1 MTRQYAAQTIMNLYG
16 LSGETAMRLIPLLF
30 ERLGFDALTDQA
42 VIELARLQQAE
53 EEMQVNRALQRR

>member
-1 MTRQYAAQTIMNLYG
+1 MNLYG
-16 LSGETAMRLIPLLF
+16 LRGETAMRLIPLLF
-30 ERLGFDALTDQA
+30 ERLGFDALTDEA